1 MFLETDV
8 QPPLVK
14 PTRPLFEASVFSAVN
29 PPGLQ
34 ILRIDREGVIEQNTR
49 WLQLSWI
56 CDVLPDW
63 FTSHQSYYWVYCKGI
78 IYHTGVYEE
87 TFDVN
92 GEIQNVAQTMENIEK
107 FTSVIIREISYSN
120 LETREIRSKLWSV
133 LDYPGDLTTLSFT
146 FFFFSIKKCVQ
157 YRTWVETWV
166 ETMRTIISNLTCWNH
181 NL

>member
-1 MFLETDV
+1 MLSYV
-8 QPPLVK
+8 SWNRC
-14 PTRPLFEASVFSAVN
+14 PTTSCKRHISDNLSKTPTVFSAVS

-34 ILRIDREGVIEQNTR
+34 IILLRIDREGVIEQNTR

-92 GEIQNVAQTMENIEK
+92 CEIQNVAQTMQNIEK

-120 LETREIRSKLWSV
+120 LETREIRSKLWSPP
-133 LDYPGDLTTLSFT
+133 DYPGDLTTLSFT
-146 FFFFSIKKCVQ
+146 FFFFQDLSWDLSRD
-157 YRTWVETWV
+157 YE
-166 ETMRTIISNLTCWNH
+166 NH
-181 NL
+181 Y